1 MSSYSNPN
9 AEVMAINFSMERL
22 ADQVVHAET
31 LNPIYKETRGPS
43 GAEIKVNMQWLYS
56 RSKFYTD
63 IIDLTDK
70 ELKTHSLSKADAEE
84 NLRLLYLMTP
94 STAKIAPVKVN
105 FASVARFNEMTP
117 KVTSSEPTLGA
128 SAKGS
133 TQAGKA
139 SMSMC
144 MLIVVLAI
152 FSSLIKAQFLD
163 VRFGQ
168 ADVHRPRHR
177 QLCALGDA

>member
-1 MSSYSNPN
+1 MVLSYN
-9 AEVMAINFSMERL
+9 MDRL
-22 ADQVVHAET
+22 SDQVAHSET
-31 LNPIYKETRGPS
+31 LKPIYKETKGPS
-43 GAEIKVNMQWLYS
+43 DASINVNMQWVYS

-70 ELKTHSLSKADAEE
+70 ELKTHTQNKTSAED

-94 STAKIAPVKVN
+94 STAKIAPAKVN
-105 FASVARFNEMTP
+105 FASVARFNEMAP

-128 SAKGS
+128 AAKGNS
-133 TQAGKA
+133 QAGKA

-152 FSSLIKAQFLD
+152 ISSLIKAQFLD
-163 VRFGQ
+163 VDSADCRCASASEWSTRFSP
-168 ADVHRPRHR
+168 ARRR
-177 QLCALGDA
+177 